1 MFCKLKYSVLIFF
14 LLFTNISFGQVTPA
28 QNPPEA
34 DTLREFEI
42 IRGPSMRAIKIDSV
56 TTLQTIAGG
65 AIIKQG
71 STIFHSDSAVV
82 NPVTHIMEAFGNI
95 EINQAD
101 TVHTYSQYLKY
112 LGVEKIA
119 YLKNKVKLTN
129 KSGTL
134 FTDDLDYNLQTG
146 IGNFHNGGKI
156 IEGKSVITSREG
168 TYYDDTK
175 DIYFKKNVKLDEP
188 QKHIRADSLLYNMQ
202 TRQGTFISPTHI
214 KTPEVEVNTSSGTY
228 DLNSGNAFFTNR
240 ATVKDSSGRLYSAN
254 TMALE
259 NKTGNAQL
267 EGNAVIIDSAG
278 GYTIIANQVFM
289 NKNKNSFLATRK
301 PVLIIKQKNDSTYI
315 AADTI
320 YSGFTAFVKNKNE
333 VLQKDSMVNVNVSEN
348 KKVEETLATDST
360 AEFFLQQ
367 RQNKSDSAKKILPGD
382 SLNIHRDSLTQIK
395 NLPGL
400 NEASKR
406 NDTTLFI
413 PEQPPKQ
420 PIPQKDSLSNKTDTT
435 NKLIPEE
442 LSLSEKKKRRR
453 KKNRTIAPAK
463 DSAIVSATLPKDSS
477 SADNPAR
484 IILQKLT
491 NDSSMHETKAD
502 SAITDSLQA
511 DSLKALRGKLPDSL
525 KTIEKSITDS
535 SNKADTSIRY
545 FLAFHH
551 VKIFNDSLQSVCD
564 SLFISS
570 KDSVFRLYYSP
581 VVWSGNTQIAGD
593 TIFLYTKNKQP
604 ERLYV
609 FENGMIVNRTKEGFF
624 NQMAGKTIN
633 GYFIDGKI
641 DYMRVKGSQAES
653 IYYLQ
658 DEDSAYIGMNRATGD
673 VIDLYFKNDDI
684 IKVLFVNSVEG
695 KMYPMSQIPEDQRRL
710 KDFKWLDSERPKNRA
725 ELFE

>member
-1 MFCKLKYSVLIFF
+1 MFQKLKYFFLIFF
-14 LLFTNISFGQVTPA
+14 LGSGYVSFAQVSPPPA
-28 QNPPEA
+28 PPSA
-34 DTLREFEI
+34 DTVREFEI
-42 IRGPSMRAIKIDSV
+42 IRGPSMRAIKIDSN

-65 AIIKQG
+65 AIIQQG
-71 STIFHSDSAVV
+71 TTIFHSDSAVV
-82 NPVTHIMEAFGNI
+82 NPVTHILEAFGNI

-134 FTDDLDYNLQTG
+134 FTDDLDYNMQTG

-156 IEGKSVITSREG
+156 IEGKSVITSVEG

-202 TRQGTFISPTHI
+202 TRQTTFISPTNI
-214 KTPEVEVNTSSGTY
+214 KTPEVDINTSNGTY
-228 DLNSGNAFFTNR
+228 DLNTGNAFFTNR

-289 NKNKNSFLATRK
+289 NKKKNSFLATRK

-320 YSGFTAFVKNKNE
+320 FSGFTSFVKNENKVLQNDSTINVDTSE
-333 VLQKDSMVNVNVSEN
+333 NRKVQQTISTDTTEQFFLKQHPQTIDSTKKILQKDSSKIFQGVRPLTQSPLLQAKDTSQSIL
-348 KKVEETLATDST
+348 KKPPRDSSIT
-360 AEFFLQQ
+360 
-367 RQNKSDSAKKILPGD
+367 KDSAQRIISLGVRPD
-382 SLNIHRDSLTQIK
+382 SLKNEIERNNHIADSL
-395 NLPGL
+395 
-400 NEASKR
+400 
-406 NDTTLFI
+406 
-413 PEQPPKQ
+413 
-420 PIPQKDSLSNKTDTT
+420 QKDSTKM
-435 NKLIPEE
+435 
-442 LSLSEKKKRRR
+442 
-453 KKNRTIAPAK
+453 IAEP
-463 DSAIVSATLPKDSS
+463 
-477 SADNPAR
+477 
-484 IILQKLT
+484 
-491 NDSSMHETKAD
+491 
-502 SAITDSLQA
+502 
-511 DSLKALRGKLPDSL
+511 LPDSL
-525 KTIEKSITDS
+525 KAEDKLIKDSTNKS
-535 SNKADTSIRY
+535 DTAIRY

-564 SLFISS
+564 SMFISS
-570 KDSVFRLYYSP
+570 KDSTFRLYYNP

-604 ERLYV
+604 ARLYV
-609 FENGMIVNRTKEGFF
+609 FDNGLVVNETKEGFF
-624 NQMAGKTIN
+624 NQISGKSIN
-633 GYFIDGKI
+633 GYFVDGKI
-641 DYMRVKGSQAES
+641 DYMRVRGTQAQS
-653 IYYLQ
+653 IYYMQ
-658 DEDSAYIGMNRATGD
+658 NDDSAYIGMNRAIGD
-673 VIDLYFKNDDI
+673 VIDLYFKDDDLR
-684 IKVLFVNSVEG
+684 KVLFINSVQG
-695 KMYPMSQIPEDQRRL
+695 TMYPMNQIPEDQKKL
-710 KDFKWLDSERPKNRA
+710 KDFKWLDAERPKNRA

>member
-1 MFCKLKYSVLIFF
+1 
-14 LLFTNISFGQVTPA
+14 
-28 QNPPEA
+28 
-34 DTLREFEI
+34 
-42 IRGPSMRAIKIDSV
+42 MRAIKIDSN

-65 AIIKQG
+65 AIIQQG
-71 STIFHSDSAVV
+71 NTIFHSDSAVV
-82 NPVTHIMEAFGNI
+82 NPFTHILEAFGNI

-134 FTDDLDYNLQTG
+134 FTDDLDYNLQSG

-156 IEGKSVITSREG
+156 IENKSVITSEEG

-188 QKHIRADSLLYNMQ
+188 EKHIRADSLLYNMQ
-202 TRQGTFISPTHI
+202 TRQTTFISPTNI
-214 KTPEVEVNTSSGTY
+214 KTPEVEVNTSNGTY
-228 DLNSGNAFFTNR
+228 DLNTGNAFFTNR

-289 NKNKNSFLATRK
+289 NKKKNSFLATRK

-320 YSGFTAFVKNKNE
+320 YSGFTTFIKNE
-333 VLQKDSMVNVNVSEN
+333 NKVLQNDSTINVDTSENRKVQQTISNDTTEQFFLKQHEQDVDSIKKVLQKDTSEISLLKN
-348 KKVEETLATDST
+348 PSKESPPIVQKKDTTQLILKKPA
-360 AEFFLQQ
+360 A
-367 RQNKSDSAKKILPGD
+367 DSAAI
-382 SLNIHRDSLTQIK
+382 
-395 NLPGL
+395 
-400 NEASKR
+400 
-406 NDTTLFI
+406 
-413 PEQPPKQ
+413 
-420 PIPQKDSLSNKTDTT
+420 
-435 NKLIPEE
+435 
-442 LSLSEKKKRRR
+442 
-453 KKNRTIAPAK
+453 K
-463 DSAIVSATLPKDSS
+463 DSAE
-477 SADNPAR
+477 R
-484 IILQKLT
+484 II
-491 NDSSMHETKAD
+491 NVIRS
-502 SAITDSLQA
+502 DSLKNDNRKNNQNA
-511 DSLKALRGKLPDSL
+511 DSLKIDSTKKRAEPLPDTL
-525 KTIEKSITDS
+525 KNDIQQIKDS
-535 SNKADTSIRY
+535 SNKSDTAIRY

-570 KDSVFRLYYSP
+570 KDSVFRLYYNP

-593 TIFLYTKNKQP
+593 TIFLYTENKEP
-604 ERLYV
+604 KRLYV
-609 FENGMIVNRTKEGFF
+609 FESGLIVNKTKEGFF
-624 NQMAGKTIN
+624 NQMSGKTIN
-633 GYFIDGKI
+633 GYFINGKI

-653 IYYLQ
+653 IYYIQ
-658 DEDSAYIGMNRATGD
+658 NEDSAYIGMNRATGD
-673 VIDLYFKNDDI
+673 VIDLYFKNDDLKKI
-684 IKVLFVNSVEG
+684 LFINSVQG
-695 KMYPMSQIPEDQRRL
+695 KVYPMDQIPEDQKKL
-710 KDFKWLDSERPKNRA
+710 KNFKWLDSERPKNRA

>member
-1 MFCKLKYSVLIFF
+1 MFQKLKYFCLIFF
-14 LLFTNISFGQVTPA
+14 LGSGYVSFAQVSPSLA
-28 QNPPEA
+28 PPST
-34 DTLREFEI
+34 DTIREFEI
-42 IRGPSMRAIKIDSV
+42 IRGPSMRAIKIDSN

-65 AIIKQG
+65 AIIQQG
-71 STIFHSDSAVV
+71 TTIFHSDSAVV
-82 NPVTHIMEAFGNI
+82 NPITHIMEAFGNI

-134 FTDDLDYNLQTG
+134 FTDDLDYNMQTG

-156 IEGKSVITSREG
+156 IEGKSVITSVEG

-202 TRQGTFISPTHI
+202 TRQTTFISPTNI
-214 KTPEVEVNTSSGTY
+214 KTPEVEINTSNGTY
-228 DLNSGNAFFTNR
+228 DLNTGNAFFTNR

-289 NKNKNSFLATRK
+289 NKKKNSFLATRK

-320 YSGFTAFVKNKNE
+320 YSGFTTFVKNENK
-333 VLQKDSMVNVNVSEN
+333 VLQNDSTINVNVSEN
-348 KKVEETLATDST
+348 QKVQETIANDST
-360 AEFFLQQ
+360 EQFFLKQHP
-367 RQNKSDSAKKILPGD
+367 KIVDSTKKILQKD
-382 SLNIHRDSLTQIK
+382 SSKILEGIHTLPQSPPVQPKDTSQSILKKPPRDSLIT
-395 NLPGL
+395 
-400 NEASKR
+400 
-406 NDTTLFI
+406 
-413 PEQPPKQ
+413 
-420 PIPQKDSLSNKTDTT
+420 KDSTEKEITKEVIPNSLKNKMQ
-435 NKLIPEE
+435 
-442 LSLSEKKKRRR
+442 R
-453 KKNRTIAPAK
+453 
-463 DSAIVSATLPKDSS
+463 DSS
-477 SADNPAR
+477 
-484 IILQKLT
+484 I
-491 NDSSMHETKAD
+491 NDSLPVDSTKKIAA
-502 SAITDSLQA
+502 S
-511 DSLKALRGKLPDSL
+511 LPDSL
-525 KTIEKSITDS
+525 KNEGKLIKDSTNKS
-535 SNKADTSIRY
+535 DTAIRY

-564 SLFISS
+564 SMFISS
-570 KDSVFRLYYSP
+570 KDSTFRLYYSP

-604 ERLYV
+604 SRLYV
-609 FENGMIVNRTKEGFF
+609 FDNGLVVNETKEGFF
-624 NQMAGKTIN
+624 NQISGKTIN
-633 GYFIDGKI
+633 GYFVDGKI
-641 DYMRVKGSQAES
+641 DYMRIRGSQSQS
-653 IYYLQ
+653 IYYMQ
-658 DEDSAYIGMNRATGD
+658 NDDSAYIGMNRATGD
-673 VIDLYFKNDDI
+673 VIDLYFKNQDLS
-684 IKVLFVNSVEG
+684 KVLFINLVQG
-695 KMYPMSQIPEDQRRL
+695 TMYPMDQIPEDQKKL
-710 KDFKWLDSERPKNRA
+710 KDFKWLDAERPKNRA